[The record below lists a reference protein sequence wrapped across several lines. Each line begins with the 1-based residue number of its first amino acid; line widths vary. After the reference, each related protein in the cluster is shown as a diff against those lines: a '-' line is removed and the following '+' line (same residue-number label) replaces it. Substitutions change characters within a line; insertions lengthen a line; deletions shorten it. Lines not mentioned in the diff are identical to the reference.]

1 MYFLTGTGFEQ
12 FLRRDAY
19 NAALKE
25 GPTPRLLVSR
35 KIPCSSCEVLRNADS
50 FPPEQ
55 LNREF
60 SDRHC
65 SASLRRID
73 ICEHESVNL
82 GEIKKLARDA
92 ARDFITL
99 STDSFSS
106 SSARCVQYTCPHR
119 AHVQSENWP
128 SEMQQPSMT
137 IKLDANGLP
146 EEVTVH
152 AHVFVSGMNT
162 RRRHDYTS
170 LACALETNNSAPSQE
185 CKHVAA
191 LPKYF
196 CRSQRQKESDWFC
209 FSLGCWSV
217 KYTLTCFTGSVA
229 GQCFDSDCT
238 SRWCFTYHYKHLSP
252 SRLIDVGPWTSL
264 WLHLESCR
272 MRLSP
277 TVATD
282 QAWLSCSRPPASTKV
297 YPSVSP
303 EVSRDEQPPSKSW
316 EVASSGCSDTASKV
330 SGSVVDS
337 EDSSMPFQAVFGTRL
352 LRSLPETPASEVC
365 SKEKARR
372 IYYARTTS
380 PETLSLWP
388 SKSMYLDVATT
399 TQSSTPDQ
407 KTWPPLV
414 ELQDDTALYERLPSG
429 RPGMVDASTTTYLH
443 TRPIVKN
450 TIRATNAIDPVNAT
464 NPTNTTETS
473 PGNLSRLGRLTG
485 MYEACEA
492 RWSKILR
499 SFARQ
504 EHGHKLKMT

>member
-1 MYFLTGTGFEQ
+1 MPLHGNLTEPPSQPRDLVKQTTSVPADFAALPNELLDLILAELPKESRARFEQ

-25 GPTPRLLVSR
+25 GPTPRLL
-35 KIPCSSCEVLRNADS
+35 
-50 FPPEQ
+50 

-185 CKHVAA
+185 
-191 LPKYF
+191 
-196 CRSQRQKESDWFC
+196 
-209 FSLGCWSV
+209 
-217 KYTLTCFTGSVA
+217 
-229 GQCFDSDCT
+229 
-238 SRWCFTYHYKHLSP
+238 
-252 SRLIDVGPWTSL
+252 
-264 WLHLESCR
+264 
-272 MRLSP
+272 
-277 TVATD
+277 
-282 QAWLSCSRPPASTKV
+282 
-297 YPSVSP
+297 
-303 EVSRDEQPPSKSW
+303 
-316 EVASSGCSDTASKV
+316 
-330 SGSVVDS
+330 
-337 EDSSMPFQAVFGTRL
+337 L
-352 LRSLPETPASEVC
+352 L
-365 SKEKARR
+365 
-372 IYYARTTS
+372 
-380 PETLSLWP
+380 
-388 SKSMYLDVATT
+388 
-399 TQSSTPDQ
+399 
-407 KTWPPLV
+407 
-414 ELQDDTALYERLPSG
+414 
-429 RPGMVDASTTTYLH
+429 
-443 TRPIVKN
+443 
-450 TIRATNAIDPVNAT
+450 
-464 NPTNTTETS
+464 
-473 PGNLSRLGRLTG
+473 
-485 MYEACEA
+485 
-492 RWSKILR
+492 
-499 SFARQ
+499 
-504 EHGHKLKMT
+504 